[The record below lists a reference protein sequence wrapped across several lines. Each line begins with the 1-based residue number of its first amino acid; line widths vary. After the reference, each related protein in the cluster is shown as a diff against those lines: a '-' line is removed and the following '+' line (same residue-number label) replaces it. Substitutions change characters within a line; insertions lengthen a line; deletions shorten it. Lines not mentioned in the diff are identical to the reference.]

1 MILFRLLNPQGL
13 AGLAAALVLA
23 VLLVA
28 AKIDARHWHK
38 QSAHYEQLYRGGE
51 AALAGTIAN
60 VRAAAAQAQAADRA
74 SVDRVETSQRTINER
89 SADAL
94 DSRLADIRA
103 RAHRLRLQ
111 TASAAAA
118 PGGGPA
124 AVVSGLP
131 GRSAGTA
138 QAAGEGGFP
147 AADQLIAT
155 EQAIQLDELIKWVR
169 AQGAVERRRN
179 PSPGDGAPRR

>member
-13 AGLAAALVLA
+13 AGLAAALILA
-23 VLLVA
+23 MLLVA

-38 QSAHYEQLYRGGE
+38 QSAQYEQLYLSGE

-94 DSRLADIRA
+94 DSRLVDIRA
-103 RAHRLRLQ
+103 RAHRLRLE
-111 TASAAAA
+111 TASATAA

-124 AVVSGLP
+124 ATVSGLP
-131 GRSAGTA
+131 GRPAGTA
-138 QAAGEGGFP
+138 QTAGEGGFP

-155 EQAIQLDELIKWVR
+155 EQAIQLDELIKCVR
-169 AQGAVERRRN
+169 AQSRIEGHAEPPAER
-179 PSPGDGAPRR
+179 